1 LQIRPGTNVPL
12 LNGMACA
19 ILEQGL
25 ADEDFLAR
33 RASRIEPFR
42 EFVRAWTP
50 ERAAAVCGVDAG
62 QIREAARLYAAEKPA
77 MSLHGLGLT
86 EHVQGTDGVTCL
98 ANLAL
103 LTGNVG
109 KPGTGVN
116 PLRGQNN
123 VQGAAHMGC
132 EPSRLTGYAPIEQAR
147 QLHEG
152 VWGAPVPALQ
162 GLRMTEMMEAAEA
175 GQLKALWVIGYD
187 IYLTNPNA
195 GATRRA
201 LDPLDLVIVQDLFLN
216 ETAQAFADVF
226 LPACSSFEKDGT
238 FMNGERRVQRVRQA
252 IAPRGEAEPDWR
264 ILCRMG
270 AALGRADLFPYRSA
284 AEIWEEIRRV
294 WPAGAGMSWQRL
306 ERGGLQ
312 WPCPAVDHPGTSVLH
327 SERFPVGE
335 RAELA
340 IIDYRPTAELTS
352 EEYPLLLTT
361 GRVLMQFNAGT
372 MTGRTPNQALRP
384 LDVLEVSAEDAARQ
398 GIAGG
403 ERVRLASRYGET
415 VLPAVV
421 EPRLPPGILFTTF
434 HAPEVFANRVTSPH
448 RDGVTD
454 TPEYKVTAVRIER
467 I

>member
-1 LQIRPGTNVPL
+1 
-12 LNGMACA
+12 
-19 ILEQGL
+19 
-25 ADEDFLAR
+25 
-33 RASRIEPFR
+33 
-42 EFVRAWTP
+42 
-50 ERAAAVCGVDAG
+50 
-62 QIREAARLYAAEKPA
+62 

-147 QLHEG
+147 ALHEEI
-152 VWGAPVPALQ
+152 WKAPVPVAE
-162 GLRMTEMMEAAEA
+162 GLNMIEMLEAAEA
-175 GQLKALWVIGYD
+175 GHLKALWVIGYD
-187 IYLTNPNA
+187 VYLTNPNA

-201 LDPLDLVIVQDLFLN
+201 LGSLELVIVQDLFLN
-216 ETAQAFADVF
+216 ETARAFADVF

-238 FMNGERRVQRVRQA
+238 FMNAERRVQRVRRV
-252 IAPRGEAEPDWR
+252 ISPRGEAKPDWQVLR
-264 ILCRMG
+264 EMA

-294 WPAGAGMSWQRL
+294 WPAGAGMSSQRL
-306 ERGGLQ
+306 EQGGLQ
-312 WPCPAVDHPGTSVLH
+312 WPCPAVDHPGTSLLH
-327 SERFPVGE
+327 GERFAAGE
-335 RAELA
+335 RAALA
-340 IIDYRPTAELTS
+340 MIDDRPTAELTS

-372 MTGRTPNQALRP
+372 MTGRTASHALRP
-384 LDVLEVSAEDAARQ
+384 LDVLEISAEDALGR
-398 GIAGG
+398 GIASG
-403 ERVRLASRYGET
+403 ERVRLASRYGEA

-421 EPRLPPGILFTTF
+421 EPRVPPGILFTTF
-434 HAPEVFANRVTSPH
+434 HAPEVFTNRVTGPH

-454 TPEYKVTAVRIER
+454 TPEYKVTAVRVER
-467 I
+467 V